1 MDSNNFKKIIQEF
14 IDDLSNTFSDYDEIL
29 NIKSKIVENDGDNNE
44 IQELETYCKER
55 YPKHFFDI
63 LYENEKMF
71 ESSLELLP
79 QVDFSKIFTD
89 EISDTTK
96 STIWKYLKLILFS
109 IITDNDTNKD
119 AFGETSKLFEAINQD
134 EFKEKLQDTINEIED
149 LFKKNEQS
157 KPACENSENQD
168 NKDFTKNLP
177 NAEELN
183 EHINRM
189 MNGKIG
195 SLAKEIAEETSK
207 DLDLNLEVEDAENVN
222 DVFKKLFKNPAKLMD
237 LVKNVGS
244 KLDSKIKSGEIKES
258 ELINEASELVKSI
271 KDMPGMGNIE
281 SIFKK
286 MGMPGMGGGL
296 GGAGGKVD
304 MNAFNKQMEKNLKM
318 AKMKE
323 RMKSKL
329 DSKQEEAS
337 IEEATVDIEKQKEL
351 LKSLGLELDIEGL
364 EKMIFSTG
372 EKVEKTERPS
382 TNRKKKKRDKKKLN
396 KK

>member
-1 MDSNNFKKIIQEF
+1 MDSNNFKKIIREF
-14 IDDLSNTFSDYDEIL
+14 VDDLSNTFSDFNEIL
-29 NIKSKIVENDGDNNE
+29 DIKSRIIENDE
-44 IQELETYCKER
+44 SEALEAYCKET

-71 ESSLELLP
+71 DTPVELLP
-79 QVDFSKIFTD
+79 KVDFSKIFTD
-89 EISDTTK
+89 EISDNTK

-109 IITDNDTNKD
+109 IVTDNDTNKD

-149 LFKKNEQS
+149 LFKKNEDSQPTS
-157 KPACENSENQD
+157 DNMENED
-168 NKDFTKNLP
+168 NNDFTKNLP

-183 EHINRM
+183 EHINKM

-195 SLAKEIAEETSK
+195 SLAKEIAEETTK
-207 DLDLNLEVEDAENVN
+207 DLNLDLDVEDAENVN

-258 ELINEASELVKSI
+258 ELINEASELVKNM

-286 MGMPGMGGGL
+286 MGMPGV
-296 GGAGGKVD
+296 GGAGAGGGKVD

-318 AKMKE
+318 ARMKE

-329 DSKQEEAS
+329 DSKQEEAT
-337 IEEATVDIEKQKEL
+337 IEEPEVDIEKQKEL
-351 LKSLGLELDIEGL
+351 LKSLGLDLNIEGL

-372 EKVEKTERPS
+372 EKVEKSERPS
-382 TNRKKKKRDKKKLN
+382 TNRKKKKRNKKKN
-396 KK
+396 

>member
-1 MDSNNFKKIIQEF
+1 MDSNNFKKIIREF
-14 IDDLSNTFSDYDEIL
+14 VDDLSNTYSDFEEIL
-29 NIKSKIVENDGDNNE
+29 NIKGKMEENDGDNDK
-44 IQELETYCKER
+44 ILELEIYCKKT

-63 LYENEKMF
+63 LYENEKLF
-71 ESSLELLP
+71 ENEVELLP
-79 QVDFSKIFTD
+79 GVDFSKIFTY
-89 EISDTTK
+89 EISDNTK

-109 IITDNDTNKD
+109 IVTDNDTNKE

-149 LFKKNEQS
+149 LFKKNEDSTSPSQNL
-157 KPACENSENQD
+157 ENED
-168 NKDFTKNLP
+168 NNDFTKNLP

-195 SLAKEIAEETSK
+195 SLAKEIAEETTK
-207 DLDLNLEVEDAENVN
+207 DLDLDLDVENAENVN
-222 DVFKKLFKNPAKLMD
+222 DVFKKLFKNPTKLMD

-258 ELINEASELVKSI
+258 ELINEASELVKNM

-286 MGMPGMGGGL
+286 MGMPGMGGAG
-296 GGAGGKVD
+296 GGKVD

-323 RMKSKL
+323 RMKTKL

-337 IEEATVDIEKQKEL
+337 IEEPVVDIEKQKEL
-351 LKSLGLELDIEGL
+351 LKSLGLDLDIEGL
-364 EKMIFSTG
+364 EKMVYSTG
-372 EKVEKTERPS
+372 EKVEKSERPS
-382 TNRKKKKRDKKKLN
+382 TNRKKKKRNKKKN
-396 KK
+396 

>member
-1 MDSNNFKKIIQEF
+1 
-14 IDDLSNTFSDYDEIL
+14 
-29 NIKSKIVENDGDNNE
+29 
-44 IQELETYCKER
+44 
-55 YPKHFFDI
+55 
-63 LYENEKMF
+63 
-71 ESSLELLP
+71 
-79 QVDFSKIFTD
+79 
-89 EISDTTK
+89 
-96 STIWKYLKLILFS
+96 
-109 IITDNDTNKD
+109 
-119 AFGETSKLFEAINQD
+119 
-134 EFKEKLQDTINEIED
+134 
-149 LFKKNEQS
+149 
-157 KPACENSENQD
+157 
-168 NKDFTKNLP
+168 
-177 NAEELN
+177 
-183 EHINRM
+183 
-189 MNGKIG
+189 
-195 SLAKEIAEETSK
+195 
-207 DLDLNLEVEDAENVN
+207 
-222 DVFKKLFKNPAKLMD
+222 
-237 LVKNVGS
+237 
-244 KLDSKIKSGEIKES
+244 
-258 ELINEASELVKSI
+258 
-271 KDMPGMGNIE
+271 MPGMGKIE

>member
-1 MDSNNFKKIIQEF
+1 MDSNNFKKIIREF
-14 IDDLSNTFSDYDEIL
+14 VDDLSNTFSDFNEIL
-29 NIKSKIVENDGDNNE
+29 DIKSRIIENDE
-44 IQELETYCKER
+44 SEALEAYCKET

-71 ESSLELLP
+71 DTPVELLP
-79 QVDFSKIFTD
+79 KVDFSKIFTD
-89 EISDTTK
+89 EISDNTK

-109 IITDNDTNKD
+109 IVTDNDTNKD

-149 LFKKNEQS
+149 LFKKNEDLQPTS
-157 KPACENSENQD
+157 DNMENED
-168 NKDFTKNLP
+168 NNDFTKNLP

-183 EHINRM
+183 EHINKM

-195 SLAKEIAEETSK
+195 SLAKEIAEETTK
-207 DLDLNLEVEDAENVN
+207 DLNLDLDVEDAENVN

-258 ELINEASELVKSI
+258 ELINEASELVKNM

-286 MGMPGMGGGL
+286 MGIPGV
-296 GGAGGKVD
+296 GGAGAGAGGGKVD

-318 AKMKE
+318 ARMKE

-329 DSKQEEAS
+329 DSKQEEATS
-337 IEEATVDIEKQKEL
+337 EEPEVDIEKQKEL
-351 LKSLGLELDIEGL
+351 LKSLGLDLDIEGL

-372 EKVEKTERPS
+372 EKVEKSERPS
-382 TNRKKKKRDKKKLN
+382 TNRKKKKRNKKKN
-396 KK
+396 

>member
-149 LFKKNEQS
+149 LFKKNEDSQQTS
-157 KPACENSENQD
+157 DNMENED
-168 NKDFTKNLP
+168 NNDFTKNLP

-183 EHINRM
+183 EHINKM

-195 SLAKEIAEETSK
+195 SLAKEIAEETTK
-207 DLDLNLEVEDAENVN
+207 DLNLDLDVEDAENVN

-258 ELINEASELVKSI
+258 ELINEASELVKNM

-286 MGMPGMGGGL
+286 MGMPGV
-296 GGAGGKVD
+296 GGAGAGGGKVD

-318 AKMKE
+318 ARMKE

-372 EKVEKTERPS
+372 EKVEKSERPT
-382 TNRKKKKRDKKKLN
+382 TNRKKKKRNKKKN
-396 KK
+396 